1 MPTSNT
7 FDPAAETSAETVI
20 EATIETVAAAPITP
34 ISPIAPITPTTPAA
48 IAAFQ
53 SFYLAELDNRVKRSE
68 VVGAITLKKGS
79 AALFYEPAE
88 GKFTLVEKMPDVEEA
103 NVFDCVPREQ
113 WGRMVMLFGHATN
126 TGGYIPSGH
135 AILDGNTVKIRLAS
149 GHYYRMD
156 VDATLP
162 HLLPFVGEPSK
173 PRQEQARQQPLKR
186 EPRPAGR
193 NNKPKGRQLGNQP
206 SPGLDAEQHVS
217 HHAAAYDG
225 DERATNDECEDL
237 TEEDLR
243 RLRGEMPLTN
253 KPKKKW
259 KH

>member
-1 MPTSNT
+1 MPTDSEPET
-7 FDPAAETSAETVI
+7 ITETAAV
-20 EATIETVAAAPITP
+20 
-34 ISPIAPITPTTPAA
+34 TPAA

-79 AALFYEPAE
+79 AALFYEAAE

-113 WGRMVMLFGHATN
+113 WGRMVMLLGHATN
-126 TGGYIPSGH
+126 TGGYIASGH
-135 AILDGNTVKIRLAS
+135 AILDGNTVKIKLAS

-173 PRQEQARQQPLKR
+173 PRQEQVRPQPQQR
-186 EPRPAGR
+186 EQRPAGR
-193 NNKPKGRQLGNQP
+193 NNKPKARQFGNQ
-206 SPGLDAEQHVS
+206 SAQGHTAEQQVS
-217 HHAAAYDG
+217 NHSAEYEAN
-225 DERATNDECEDL
+225 ERSANEECEDL

>member
-1 MPTSNT
+1 MPTDT
-7 FDPAAETSAETVI
+7 TADTAAETSVETATETVV
-20 EATIETVAAAPITP
+20 ETIPA
-34 ISPIAPITPTTPAA
+34 TPAA

-79 AALFYEPAE
+79 AALFYEAAE

-103 NVFDCVPREQ
+103 NVFDCIPREQ

-126 TGGYIPSGH
+126 TGGYIASGH
-135 AILDGNTVKIRLAS
+135 AILDGNTVKIKLAS

-173 PRQEQARQQPLKR
+173 PRQEQARPQLQKR
-186 EPRPAGR
+186 EPRPSGR
-193 NNKPKGRQLGNQP
+193 NNKPKGRQFGNQ
-206 SPGLDAEQHVS
+206 SPQGQTAEQQVRNHSAEYEGGEAIS
-217 HHAAAYDG
+217 H
-225 DERATNDECEDL
+225 DESEDL

-253 KPKKKW
+253 RPKKKW

>member
-1 MPTSNT
+1 MPTDSE
-7 FDPAAETSAETVI
+7 PETITETAV
-20 EATIETVAAAPITP
+20 V
-34 ISPIAPITPTTPAA
+34 TPAA

-79 AALFYEPAE
+79 AALFYEAAE

-113 WGRMVMLFGHATN
+113 WGRMVMLLGHATN
-126 TGGYIPSGH
+126 TGGYIASGH
-135 AILDGNTVKIRLAS
+135 AILDGNTVKIKLAS

-173 PRQEQARQQPLKR
+173 PRLEQVRPQPQQR
-186 EPRPAGR
+186 EQRPAGR
-193 NNKPKGRQLGNQP
+193 NNKSKARQFGNQ
-206 SPGLDAEQHVS
+206 SAQGHTAEQQVS
-217 HHAAAYDG
+217 NHSAEYEAN
-225 DERATNDECEDL
+225 ERSANEECEDL

>member
-1 MPTSNT
+1 VQT
-7 FDPAAETSAETVI
+7 ETETQT
-20 EATIETVAAAPITP
+20 AIETV
-34 ISPIAPITPTTPAA
+34 SVTPTA

-53 SFYLAELDNRVKRSE
+53 SFYLAELDSRVQRSE
-68 VVGAITLKKGS
+68 VVGAINLKKGS
-79 AALFYEPAE
+79 AALFFEPAE

-103 NVFDCVPREQ
+103 NVFDCIPREQ

-126 TGGYIPSGH
+126 TGGYVASGH
-135 AILDGNTVKIRLAS
+135 ATLEGNTMKIKLAS
-149 GHYYRMD
+149 GHYYRID
-156 VDATLP
+156 VDGTLP

-173 PRQEQARQQPLKR
+173 PRQEQVRQQPPRR
-186 EPRPAGR
+186 EPRQPTR
-193 NNKPKGRQLGNQP
+193 NNKPQGRQFGTESPHGNEADRQ
-206 SPGLDAEQHVS
+206 VS
-217 HHAAAYDG
+217 DHSAP
-225 DERATNDECEDL
+225 NDECEDL